1 VLIRVAG
8 ALLAASLLVPGAS
21 EAQEP
26 GGPTPGVKVHVGE
39 RKVSLS
45 FAAAASKA
53 YRGIAG
59 REVAVRCTRLGAS
72 GGIARVD
79 QAESSTTRAPR
90 KRSPVRVTL
99 PSRRYDYCE
108 LQRTDGRRA
117 PLAAAV
123 TARGA
128 TVLDE
133 RAAAG
138 RLLRTIVLA
147 TSVAPSADTWPP
159 AAGVVN
165 VSEGTVVA
173 LAAAS
178 DSPPAGKVGYF
189 SDGGGHMAVVTLSS
203 AGRRLFIDLNGDVTA
218 TNVLE
223 YIGSS

>member
-1 VLIRVAG
+1 VLLRVAT
-8 ALLAASLLVPGAS
+8 ALLAVSLLVPGTS
-21 EAQEP
+21 EAQGP
-26 GGPTPGVKVHVGE
+26 GGATPGVRVHVGE
-39 RKVSLS
+39 RKVSFS
-45 FAAAASKA
+45 FAATAGKA
-53 YRGIAG
+53 FRGIAG
-59 REVAVRCTRLGAS
+59 REVTVRCTRLGAS
-72 GGIARVD
+72 GGLTRVD
-79 QAESSTTRAPR
+79 QAESSTARAPR
-90 KRSPVRVTL
+90 KRAPVRVTL
-99 PSRRYDYCE
+99 PSRRYGYCE

-138 RLLRTIVLA
+138 RLLTTIILA
-147 TSVAPSADTWPP
+147 TSVAPSAGTWPP
-159 AAGVVN
+159 AAQVVG

-173 LAAAS
+173 LAAAT

-189 SDGGGHMAVVTLSS
+189 SDGAGHMAVVALSS

-223 YIGSS
+223 YLGSS

>member
-1 VLIRVAG
+1 MLIRVA
-8 ALLAASLLVPGAS
+8 AAVLTASLLVPGTS

-26 GGPTPGVKVHVGE
+26 GGATPGVKVHVGQ
-39 RKVSLS
+39 RQVSLS
-45 FAAAASKA
+45 FGAIAGKA
-53 YRGIAG
+53 YRTIAG
-59 REVAVRCTRLGAS
+59 REVTVRCTRLGTS
-72 GGIARVD
+72 GGLARVD
-79 QAESSTTRAPR
+79 QAESSITRAPR

-123 TARGA
+123 SVRGA

-138 RLLRTIVLA
+138 RLLRTIILA
-147 TSVAPSADTWPP
+147 TSVAPSAQTWPP

-178 DSPPAGKVGYF
+178 DSPPPGKVGYF
-189 SDGGGHMAVVTLSS
+189 SDGGHMAVATLSS

-223 YIGSS
+223 YLGSS

>member
-8 ALLAASLLVPGAS
+8 ALLAASLLVPGTS
-21 EAQEP
+21 EAQAP
-26 GGPTPGVKVHVGE
+26 GGATPGVKVHIGA
-39 RKVSLS
+39 RKVSFS
-45 FAAAASKA
+45 FAASAGKA

-59 REVAVRCTRLGAS
+59 RDVTVRCTRLGAS
-72 GGIARVD
+72 SGLARVD
-79 QAESSTTRAPR
+79 QAESSITRAAR

-108 LQRTDGRRA
+108 LQRTDGRRG
-117 PLAAAV
+117 PLAVAV

-133 RAAAG
+133 RAGAG
-138 RLLRTIVLA
+138 RLLQTIVLA
-147 TSVAPSADTWPP
+147 TSVAPSADTWP
-159 AAGVVN
+159 AAAQVVG
-165 VSEGTVVA
+165 VSEDTVVA
-173 LAAAS
+173 LAAAT

-189 SDGGGHMAVVTLSS
+189 GDGGHMAVVTLSS